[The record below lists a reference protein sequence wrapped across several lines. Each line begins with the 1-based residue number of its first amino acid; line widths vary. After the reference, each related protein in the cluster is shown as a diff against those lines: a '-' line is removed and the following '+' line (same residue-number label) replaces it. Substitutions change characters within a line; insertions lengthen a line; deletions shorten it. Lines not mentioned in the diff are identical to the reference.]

1 MVKILSIYSNIIS
14 YHNKIFYLNK
24 ILHWILWAKLVTSTN
39 NIPIRGKLSI
49 NWKFN
54 SHILKI
60 KKENTCKCKL
70 LMALVTRVIPKMG
83 ITLMI
88 MQSFVKPHT
97 GFSGPLQVVQEVK
110 SNVYLRVSTVWKD
123 FWNQHRNL

>member
-1 MVKILSIYSNIIS
+1 M
-14 YHNKIFYLNK
+14 
-24 ILHWILWAKLVTSTN
+24 TSTN

-97 GFSGPLQVVQEVK
+97 EFSRPPASCARSEEQRILASVNSLKRFLEPAQK
-110 SNVYLRVSTVWKD
+110 SLIVAQIN
-123 FWNQHRNL
+123 